1 MFELDPNISFM
12 DSPVKPENDKKE
24 KYRKPV
30 NARRKELLQ
39 IFVVIKIQF
48 FVFVDNAVFVG
59 RIGARQ
65 ARIRLTKVWRSVRIF
80 IKKGLPAAVFLPCRR

>member
-12 DSPVKPENDKKE
+12 DSSVKPENDKKE
-24 KYRKPV
+24 KYGKPV
-30 NARRKELLQ
+30 NARRKEL
-39 IFVVIKIQF
+39 QF
-48 FVFVDNAVFVG
+48 FVFVANAVFVG

>member
-24 KYRKPV
+24 KYGKPV

-59 RIGARQ
+59 ENPSDQ
-65 ARIRLTKVWRSVRIF
+65 
-80 IKKGLPAAVFLPCRR
+80 GLAERADFY

>member
-24 KYRKPV
+24 KYGKPV

-48 FVFVDNAVFVG
+48 LFL
-59 RIGARQ
+59 
-65 ARIRLTKVWRSVRIF
+65 LTMPYLS
-80 IKKGLPAAVFLPCRR
+80 AE